1 MTLAEVL
8 EARGSPLDEDEVWC
22 LLLATTEALLDISK
36 KGKCSISFYV
46 LHARLEKTLNT
57 VLLSYFGSGNMCNV
71 LSPGLVLLSANG
83 SLAFKSCTRYEDVAS
98 YKAPEVQQG
107 HTAFSRNAVEKVG
120 KLKDSKE

>member
-36 KGKCSISFYV
+36 KGQCSFCIWAAERYI
-46 LHARLEKTLNT
+46 LEETLNT
-57 VLLSYFGSGNMCNV
+57 VLLFCVGSGNISNV
-71 LSPGLVLLSANG
+71 LTPGSVLLSANG
-83 SLAFKSCTRYEDVAS
+83 SLAFKSCARYEDVAS

-107 HTAFSRNAVEKVG
+107 HAASSRTAAEKVG
-120 KLKDSKE
+120 KL